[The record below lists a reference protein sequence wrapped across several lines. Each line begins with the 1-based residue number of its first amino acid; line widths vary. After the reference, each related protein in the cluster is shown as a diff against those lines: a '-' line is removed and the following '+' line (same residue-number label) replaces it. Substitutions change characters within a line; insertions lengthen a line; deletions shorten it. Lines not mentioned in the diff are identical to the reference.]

1 MRAGFQTLQRTH
13 RTSEQARQPGPMPDA
28 LDLLEQFG
36 SPDSAQRGCE
46 IYGQGEPAEFCWQIL
61 SGCVRTARIMEDGRR
76 QVSEFLWP
84 GDFLGLDDLDAHEFS
99 AETVTDAVLRRY
111 PRRMV
116 DALAQSHIALSVRL
130 RAMTAA
136 KLRRA
141 HERMILLGCKSAT
154 EKVTYFLLETDRR
167 SDSTG
172 SRLLDL
178 PMSRTDMADYLGL
191 AIETVCRTLA
201 HLRYDGVLLVSP
213 AGIELR
219 DRPALLKLVGSA

>member
-1 MRAGFQTLQRTH
+1 MGAEFRAQGTH
-13 RTSEQARQPGPMPDA
+13 STSKPTEPHRPTPDA

-36 SPDSAQRGCE
+36 SAHSAPHGCE
-46 IYGQGEPAEFCWQIL
+46 IYGQGEPAEFCWQVL
-61 SGCVRTARIMEDGRR
+61 SGCVQTARIMDDGRR

-84 GDFLGLDDLDAHEFS
+84 GDFLGLDDLNIHDFN
-99 AETVTDAVLRRY
+99 AEAVTDVVLRRY

-116 DALAQSHIALSVRL
+116 DALAQSHIALAVRL

-141 HERMILLGCKSAT
+141 NERMTLLGCKSAT

-167 SDSTG
+167 SASTG

-178 PMSRTDMADYLGL
+178 PMSRTDMANYLGL
-191 AIETVCRTLA
+191 TIETVCRTLA
-201 HLRYDGVLLVSP
+201 NLRRDGVVLVSP

-219 DRPALLKLVGSA
+219 DRPALLKLVGPA